1 MDNHVLLVVFDAG
14 VLSWEV
20 DCFYEDFICLY
31 GWMNFMISKLME
43 SPSCL
48 LGYLGTT
55 LARNSLCYFCRRLLR
70 LLSCV
75 VCTNLFNVSLLAC
88 PNVINFLA
96 TEICFILGESVYV
109 WVGKTIQNA
118 KKVDRFVVV
127 WRGLVTGLILIYFY
141 LLWVCIWN
149 SKGGK
154 YILYLI
160 TLFSSKLCFF
170 YALTIWTL

>member
-1 MDNHVLLVVFDAG
+1 
-14 VLSWEV
+14 
-20 DCFYEDFICLY
+20 
-31 GWMNFMISKLME
+31 MISKLME

-55 LARNSLCYFCRRLLR
+55 LARTPCVLLQTFTSAAFV
-70 LLSCV
+70 L
-75 VCTNLFNVSLLAC
+75 VCSNLFNVSLLAC

-170 YALTIWTL
+170 YALTI